1 MMHWFVSLLIFLSF
15 GTIHYAGQG
24 SVPKSSCLQEQRL
37 RQAGLVDV
45 RDVMPGVVVD
55 LRYSGTNNFLKKDIY
70 GCLEVAFVQPDVG
83 MKLKKASEILA
94 AERPDLRFC
103 VYDAGRPKWAQ
114 QALWDHIDKPEHV
127 KPVYVADPKKGSIHN
142 YGAAIDL
149 TLMDM
154 KGEPVDMGT
163 PYDFFGLEAQPRCEE
178 QMVAKGVLTRKQ
190 VSNRKLLRRIMK
202 QAGFLSITSEW
213 WHFNACSLASARK
226 KYAVLL

>member
-1 MMHWFVSLLIFLSF
+1 MTHWFVCILFVLSF
-15 GTIHYAGQG
+15 GTVHHTGPGPDSKNGCQ
-24 SVPKSSCLQEQRL
+24 QEQRL

-70 GCLEVAFVQPDVG
+70 ECLQVAFVQPDVG
-83 MKLKKASEILA
+83 VKLKKACEILK

-114 QALWDHIDKPEHV
+114 QALWDHIDKPEHI

-154 KGEPVDMGT
+154 KGVPVDMGT

-178 QMVAKGVLTRKQ
+178 QMVAKGVLTHKQ
-190 VSNRKLLRRIMK
+190 VSNRKLLRQIMK

-213 WHFNACSLASARK
+213 WHFNSCSLASARK

>member
-1 MMHWFVSLLIFLSF
+1 MKERIGLIVLVVSF
-15 GTIHYAGQG
+15 GAFCLNGQT
-24 SVPKSSCLQEQRL
+24 SKVKNVCSQEQKL

-55 LRYSGTNNFLKKDIY
+55 LRYSGTNNFLKKDVY

-83 MKLKKASEILA
+83 SKLRRASEILA
-94 AERPDLRFC
+94 TERPDLRFC

-114 QALWDHIDKPEHV
+114 QALWDHIDKPEHI

-149 TLMDM
+149 TLMNM
-154 KGEPVDMGT
+154 KGELIDMGT

-190 VSNRKLLRRIMK
+190 VSNRKLLRRIMR

-213 WHFNACSLASARK
+213 WHCNSCSLALAKK
-226 KYAVLL
+226 KYAVLQ